1 MKDYKIGV
9 AISVYNKGKF
19 VATNLNVIKNVWKNV
34 EPFVAVSCN
43 DPDTRRKLET
53 FDIDELVA
61 GIDYEVNSKKDLRL
75 RQYDTIKKSVS
86 AAAQNSDYVIHW
98 HADAFALNDS
108 AILDLVEYMEKN
120 NIYFAGRG
128 FWREH
133 ISLKQPAGD
142 VDDHFFALNS
152 KHVIE
157 SGMYND
163 DEQIDEVKDL
173 IDAGA
178 CSEGI
183 LGCLV
188 AKVTKEENIYIYSDM
203 SSCEVLP
210 SDRTDSRYSDNV
222 AHRTLPPVNFDKDR
236 KFLHCDDYGHLKRIF
251 EEEGLS
257 SDLISNNLLKEVVKP
272 WGKEVW
278 FELNDKYCY
287 KRLYVNQGTRTSY
300 QYHVEKLETNYIIEG
315 EAEVWLENAAG
326 VVEKLQLKQDD
337 FFTVLPGRKHRII
350 AKTDVVL
357 QEVSTPEVDDVV
369 RLEDDSSRP
378 SGRIES
384 EHKT

>member
-1 MKDYKIGV
+1 
-9 AISVYNKGKF
+9 
-19 VATNLNVIKNVWKNV
+19 
-34 EPFVAVSCN
+34 
-43 DPDTRRKLET
+43 
-53 FDIDELVA
+53 
-61 GIDYEVNSKKDLRL
+61 
-75 RQYDTIKKSVS
+75 
-86 AAAQNSDYVIHW
+86 
-98 HADAFALNDS
+98 
-108 AILDLVEYMEKN
+108 MEKN

-128 FWREH
+128 FWKDH
-133 ISLKQPAGD
+133 VSLKQPAGD
-142 VDDHFFALNS
+142 VDDHFFILNS
-152 KHVIE
+152 RHAIE
-157 SGMYND
+157 SGLYND
-163 DEQIDEVKDL
+163 STQIDEVREL
-173 IDAGA
+173 IDRGA

-188 AKVTKEENIYIYSDM
+188 SKVTKEENIYMYSDM
-203 SSCEVLP
+203 SECEVLP
-210 SDRTDSRYSDNV
+210 SDRTDERYTDNV
-222 AHRTLPPVNFDKDR
+222 SHRTLPPVNFDKNK

-257 SDLISNNLLKEVVKP
+257 TDLISKNLLKEVIKP

-300 QYHVEKLETNYIIEG
+300 QYHVEKLETNYIIDG

-326 VVEKLQLKQDD
+326 VVEKLQLKKDD

-350 AKTDVVL
+350 AKTDVIL

-384 EHKT
+384 EHKS